1 MILEASTS
9 SDRVTAPVMKITASY
24 CLSRGGGA
32 LSGIIFFFFTI
43 PPQRN
48 RGQFFQSYQI
58 GAGRASRLKAG
69 EKTRAYQV
77 TAAGACNLRPLRKSH
92 VG

>member
-32 LSGIIFFFFTI
+32 LSGIIFFFLAI
-43 PPQRN
+43 SPQEN
-48 RGQFFQSYQI
+48 RGQFFRSYQM
-58 GAGRASRLKAG
+58 GAGRGKQIDG
-69 EKTRAYQV
+69 
-77 TAAGACNLRPLRKSH
+77 G
-92 VG
+92 